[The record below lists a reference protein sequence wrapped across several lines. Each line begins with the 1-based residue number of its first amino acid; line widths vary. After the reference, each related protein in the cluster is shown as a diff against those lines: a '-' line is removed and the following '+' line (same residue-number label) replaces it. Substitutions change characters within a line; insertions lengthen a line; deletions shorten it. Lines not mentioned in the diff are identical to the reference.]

1 MIDVLGRLF
10 EKSFDKFDDDFLRDN
25 LLILKRIEIFIVDFI
40 LYLLKCRFEYLKD
53 EVLEEDYG
61 NEFSVFDFENVYD
74 IK

>member
-25 LLILKRIEIFIVDFI
+25 LLILKKIEIFIVDFI

-53 EVLEEDYG
+53 EVLEEDNE
-61 NEFSVFDFENVYD
+61 NEFSVFDFENVNN

>member
-1 MIDVLGRLF
+1 MLGRLF

-25 LLILKRIEIFIVDFI
+25 LLILKKIEIFIVDFI

-53 EVLEEDYG
+53 EVLEEDYE
-61 NEFSVFDFENVYD
+61 NEFSVFDFENVNN

>member
-53 EVLEEDYG
+53 EVLEEEYG

>member
-25 LLILKRIEIFIVDFI
+25 LLILKKIKIFIVDFI
-40 LYLLKCRFEYLKD
+40 LYLLKCRFEYLMD
-53 EVLEEDYG
+53 EVLEEDYE
-61 NEFSVFDFENVYD
+61 NEFSVFDFENVNN